1 MCGCE
6 CCIYAKRIHASL
18 ISWRDW
24 YLKNSNIKSK
34 MLKTEG
40 PVKCFCMYETYKNAV
55 MPHGHHIYAK
65 SSDMANATMCAYP
78 QSYNS
83 LPHRKG
89 VLKLCAN
96 YTCINLPEQEIYNQY
111 SDTTPSIQFHIYHI
125 IGCCTSRRRIPLKDK
140 KICRKCKHESS
151 TDKSTKI
158 YTRKELVMTETTI
171 YNFHNN
177 FHTESRTGLDA
188 A

>member
-1 MCGCE
+1 
-6 CCIYAKRIHASL
+6 
-18 ISWRDW
+18 
-24 YLKNSNIKSK
+24 
-34 MLKTEG
+34 
-40 PVKCFCMYETYKNAV
+40 MYETYKNAV

-125 IGCCTSRRRIPLKDK
+125 IAHFTAHGRIPFKDK
-140 KICRKCKHESS
+140 EICCKCRQESS

-158 YTRKELVMTETTI
+158 YTRKDIFMTETTI
-171 YNFHNN
+171 YDFNISFYITAIQRLSFNLPHVQILGTNSCG
-177 FHTESRTGLDA
+177 ELRRTSFKR
-188 A
+188 